1 MEEKTEF
8 DDIFRLYY
16 TRLFIYAFQMIG
28 TKEECRD
35 IVNSAYEHV
44 WMNFQLMDRSTVR
57 SFLYSFVRS
66 RCLDYLRH
74 LDVHNQYVEY
84 CKSCD
89 EGYEPEPALM
99 DMDYRIVII
108 RELMSN
114 LKPSTR
120 QILEACYIDKKKY
133 REVAEEMNM
142 STSVVKKNLTKA
154 LNLLREKI
162 AKKQ

>member
-1 MEEKTEF
+1 
-8 DDIFRLYY
+8 
-16 TRLFIYAFQMIG
+16 
-28 TKEECRD
+28 
-35 IVNSAYEHV
+35 
-44 WMNFQLMDRSTVR
+44 
-57 SFLYSFVRS
+57 
-66 RCLDYLRH
+66 
-74 LDVHNQYVEY
+74 
-84 CKSCD
+84 
-89 EGYEPEPALM
+89 
-99 DMDYRIVII
+99 MDYRIVII

-142 STSVVKKNLTKA
+142 STSAVKKNLTKA

>member
-35 IVNSAYEHV
+35 IVTSAYEHV

-84 CKSCD
+84 ASRATK
-89 EGYEPEPALM
+89 
-99 DMDYRIVII
+99 V
-108 RELMSN
+108 MSRN
-114 LKPSTR
+114 RHSWIWTIGL
-120 QILEACYIDKKKY
+120 
-133 REVAEEMNM
+133 
-142 STSVVKKNLTKA
+142 
-154 LNLLREKI
+154 
-162 AKKQ
+162 